1 LVNEKRYKMRLFLH
15 FIFVFLAIT
24 SFVACNVDEP
34 QNVTSQPD
42 DTTEGL
48 FKFSDERASQRA
60 LSLNIECQD
69 PEMEYVVFLAQ
80 KKYFILNDIDSDK
93 KLFDDDLSYV
103 QDLAK
108 QYNMP
113 IRDFLSQMKWL
124 VKGAMDGYTATSLYP
139 DTEYIVYCYG
149 VEFTDDG
156 FEATSE
162 VEYTIIKTAGPIVQ
176 DVTFDIDCTVN
187 GNLVDIDINP
197 NGYEGYYYYYVV
209 PETWREYVAEGEAI
223 DSTYIEMYSN
233 ITFDNFNKWLNVDA
247 KAVEE
252 FCSKGR
258 IVFEERVEPNANY
271 MVVAFAVSE
280 DTTPLLS
287 STPSVKYFTSK
298 DFVKSS
304 LKLDIDVTGI
314 TPYEAHLNVRP
325 SNNNETYTCIFLAAS
340 QVPLVD
346 NDYQLMKALADGFA
360 PSEFTGPIKNEYLGP
375 LMPNTEYVVFA
386 FGIDGNMPTTD
397 LYQVR
402 FTSEESVAG
411 TTQITDIKLLKLF
424 DADEIIA
431 LDSSY
436 RKKLGECE
444 CVAIVEA
451 TTNEPCDKLY
461 FWWYEEWMKV
471 GYTQEAFLE
480 DLLMYDPA
488 NNPEIMDMY
497 YSEDSE
503 DIFFF
508 AGIAAD
514 KDDNLGDIYYG
525 DGFLLSKDMVS
536 PAEEF
541 FQYVESP
548 SASTFM
554 LTR

>member
-1 LVNEKRYKMRLFLH
+1 MRMFLH
-15 FIFVFLAIT
+15 YIFVFLAVI

-34 QNVTSQPD
+34 QNVTQQPD

-80 KKYFILNDIDSDK
+80 KKYFILNNIDSDK
-93 KLFDDDLSYV
+93 KLFDDDLFYV
-103 QDLAK
+103 QDLAE
-108 QYNMP
+108 QYNMT

-124 VKGAMDGYTATSLYP
+124 VKGTMDGYTATSLYP

-209 PETWREYVAEGEAI
+209 PETWREYVAEGETI

-298 DFVKSS
+298 DFAKSS

-325 SNNNETYTCIFLAAS
+325 SNNNETYTCIFIAAS

-436 RKKLGECE
+436 RKKLGDCE

-461 FWWYEEWMKV
+461 FWWYEEWMKQE
-471 GYTQEAFLE
+471 YTEEAFLE

-497 YSEDSE
+497 YSMDSE

-525 DGFLLSKDMVS
+525 NGFLLSKDMVS